1 MVRSHIFQR
10 YLSARYQNN
19 AMRCPSVAISRRV
32 KTCGAVNMAVSIEA
46 ACRVAAQTV
55 DQSNSLGLHDQA
67 QILTRSPFMAE
78 RLAVPDEIQH
88 HRVRRPV
95 LGMEELLS
103 CDLEAERLVVRQ
115 QRGDAIDVVLLD
127 LVADAVPNHGR
138 DQLPPGRATAFRF
151 PDDELRANRRGFGM
165 MR

>member
-55 DQSNSLGLHDQA
+55 DQSNSLGLYDQA

-88 HRVRRPV
+88 HRCEGPFS
-95 LGMEELLS
+95 GWKNF
-103 CDLEAERLVVRQ
+103 CP
-115 QRGDAIDVVLLD
+115 AILKPSAL
-127 LVADAVPNHGR
+127 
-138 DQLPPGRATAFRF
+138 
-151 PDDELRANRRGFGM
+151 
-165 MR
+165 